1 MNHPGLILFNR
12 DVSYICRHGYE
23 GNIEDGIGGDDGH
36 VPAKGLHRLRMQ
48 AAQTRKASMSG
59 MPYGHA
65 SDEILGEV
73 TQPDGR

>member
-1 MNHPGLILFNR
+1 MNQMGLALTIFALM
-12 DVSYICRHGYE
+12 YA
-23 GNIEDGIGGDDGH
+23 GGDDGH
-36 VPAKGLHRLRMQ
+36 VPAKGLHSLRMQ